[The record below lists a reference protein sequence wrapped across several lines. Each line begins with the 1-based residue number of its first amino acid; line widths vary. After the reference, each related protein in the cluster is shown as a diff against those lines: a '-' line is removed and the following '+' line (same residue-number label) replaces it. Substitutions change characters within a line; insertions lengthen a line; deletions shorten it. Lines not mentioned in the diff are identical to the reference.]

1 MFLSPFFSHLRCLK
15 VQRQG
20 ILRVFCPYPL
30 FTSLPTS
37 TPPLPVFSET
47 TKVWSWGTLKTK
59 SYPFSNNWKV
69 LSRSVVS
76 DSLQPCGWS
85 SVRLL
90 CPWGFSRQEHWGGLP
105 CPPTTEKWRAKYHA
119 YFCLFFPHFLQK
131 MLVGVEGDCVM
142 VQVPYKPFLSV
153 PATKRWGGA
162 SRLSPLSLHSTALLP
177 DALLLL
183 LSRFPNPLII
193 LHFGWFL
200 SQLPSF
206 AFCLN
211 QISLW

>member
-15 VQRQG
+15 VQRQD
-20 ILRVFCPYPL
+20 ILIVFCPYPL

-37 TPPLPVFSET
+37 TPPRQSFLKPQ
-47 TKVWSWGTLKTK
+47 VWSWGTLKTK

-90 CPWGFSRQEHWGGLP
+90 CPWGFCRQEHWGGLP
-105 CPPTTEKWRAKYHA
+105 YPPTTEKWRAKYHT
-119 YFCLFFPHFLQK
+119 YFCLFFPCFLQK
-131 MLVGVEGDCVM
+131 MLVGVEGDCVI

-153 PATKRWGGA
+153 PATKRWGRA
-162 SRLSPLSLHSTALLP
+162 SRLSPLILHSTALLP
-177 DALLLL
+177 DALMLL

-193 LHFGWFL
+193 WHFGWFL